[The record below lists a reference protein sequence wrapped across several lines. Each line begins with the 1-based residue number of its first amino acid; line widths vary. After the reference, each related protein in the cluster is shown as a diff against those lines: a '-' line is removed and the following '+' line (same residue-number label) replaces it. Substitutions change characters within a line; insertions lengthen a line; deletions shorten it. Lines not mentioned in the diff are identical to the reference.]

1 MKNKIS
7 ILLMMLFLTG
17 MTVSA
22 QELQPFYKVGQFDK
36 AIPALSEQV
45 ENNLTNAGYEILGSY
60 HPENKDTLFVLCYTS
75 NSLKQLS
82 LQFPDRGPLAAVM
95 KVGFIRTQGKTILSI
110 VNPEYM
116 FLAYYGQ
123 QLNGH
128 EAALKAQSEEITNLF
143 GKMGKLTPFGGM
155 VEQKRLVHY
164 HYKMLMPYFDDP
176 DELATFD
183 SFEEG
188 LRIIQ
193 KNLSARKGNTQKVYQ
208 LIFPKQKI
216 AVFGVALLNPETGE
230 ADFLPTIGENHIA
243 AMPYEII
250 LQGKNATSLAGKYRI
265 ALYWPE
271 LGMGT
276 FMKIIKTPG
285 RIEDALQALTSE

>member
-1 MKNKIS
+1 
-7 ILLMMLFLTG
+7 MMLFLTSI
-17 MTVSA
+17 TVSA
-22 QELQPFYKVGQFDK
+22 QELQPFYEVGQFTK
-36 AIPALSEQV
+36 NIQALSQQIEDG
-45 ENNLTNAGYEILGSY
+45 LTNAGYEILGSY
-60 HPENKDTLFVLCYTS
+60 HPENKDTLFVVCFTS

-95 KVGFIRTQGKTILSI
+95 KAGFIRTQGKTTLSI

-116 FLAYYGQ
+116 FLAYFGQ

-128 EAALKAQSEEITNLF
+128 EEALKAQSKEITDFF
-143 GKMGKLTPFGGM
+143 GKMGKLMPFGGV
-155 VEQKRLVHY
+155 VEQKKLIHY
-164 HYKMLMPYFDDP
+164 HYKIMMPYFDDP
-176 DELATFD
+176 DELAEFS

-188 LRIIQ
+188 LQIIQ
-193 KNLSARKGNTQKVYQ
+193 KNLNQQKGNTRKVYQ
-208 LIFPKQKI
+208 LIFPKKKI
-216 AVFGVALLNPETGE
+216 AVFGVALLDKETGE
-230 ADFLPTIGENHIA
+230 ADFLPIIGESHIA

-250 LQGKNATSLAGKYRI
+250 LQGNEATSLAGKYRI

-285 RIEDALQALTSE
+285 RIEDALEQITVK